1 MGEAIDEPLL
11 RAAGFGPGARAIP
24 LRGGQ
29 GRAWQVRSPD
39 GEPLVLKLSG
49 SRWGAE
55 LVAAER
61 TALELAASAG
71 LPVPLPRQSGSYGEA
86 HFLGRDWV
94 EGLSLTETL
103 RHCPW
108 LVRTLGHDF
117 GRLQAR
123 LHRLPSEGLP
133 FREPRWLIRHVELP
147 ELLDAAEAA
156 EDQFVHGDYQWE
168 NVVAKAE
175 RISAVLDFEFA
186 RRGDRRIDLGLTL
199 AQLVAGKRGVGSL
212 GFLGH
217 GFKLLFA
224 RAWRRGYEGEA
235 GAFPLDP
242 VFAAMGAAV
251 LFSNLAGTPQSR
263 RDPAWL
269 ERARRYLIGRL
280 RVAELPIEAVEG
292 R

>member
-1 MGEAIDEPLL
+1 M
-11 RAAGFGPGARAIP
+11 
-24 LRGGQ
+24 
-29 GRAWQVRSPD
+29 
-39 GEPLVLKLSG
+39 LKLKLPTGG
-49 SRWGAE
+49 SRSAAE
-55 LVAAER
+55 FVAAER

-86 HFLGRDWV
+86 HFLVRDWV
-94 EGLSLTETL
+94 EGVLLTEKL

-108 LVRTLGHDF
+108 LVRTLGHEF

-147 ELLDAAEAA
+147 ELLDAIPAGAA
-156 EDQFVHGDYQWE
+156 EDQFVHGDYQLG
-168 NVVAKAE
+168 NVVAKAG
-175 RISAVLDFEFA
+175 RIGAVLDFEFA

-199 AQLVAGKRGVGSL
+199 AQLVAGRRGPGPL

-242 VFAAMGAAV
+242 IFAAMGAAV
-251 LFSNLAGTPQSR
+251 LFSIIAGTPRSA
-263 RDPAWL
+263 RDPARL
-269 ERARRYLIGRL
+269 ERARSYLIGRL
-280 RVAELPIEAVEG
+280 RVAKLPIEAVEE
-292 R
+292 RE